1 MKSLAEFKQTDTIY
15 HPSTHSDVLA
25 LLEAFRDTKKKVLI
39 TYGDTTTGKASL
51 ETFNTIGRVG
61 RSNGAVKV
69 LILINGGNGGYII
82 DTEKI
87 LRIVRYHD
95 KSTLYQHDKYEQGVI
110 MIRPQVDNGDSI
122 ELLHDNKLLYK
133 FKNGNQARL
142 FCAKHN
148 WQIDQDF
155 VND

>member
-1 MKSLAEFKQTDTIY
+1 MKSLAEFKQTDTFY

-25 LLEAFRDTKKKVLI
+25 LLESFRGCKQKVLL
-39 TYGDTTTGKASL
+39 TYGDTTTGKANL
-51 ETFNTIGRVG
+51 DIFNTIGTVS

-69 LILINGGNGGYII
+69 LILINGGRGGYII

-87 LRIVRYHD
+87 LRIIRLND
-95 KSTLYQHDKYEQGVI
+95 KSTLYQHEKYEQGVI

-148 WQIDQDF
+148 WRIDEDKA
-155 VND
+155 D